1 MGEAFICLSD
11 AFRDQS
17 CRRFDIIMTTLSL
30 SVESNSRLLPP
41 LFVILLK
48 YLDIT
53 AKLDIF
59 KSSDSSS

>member
-1 MGEAFICLSD
+1 
-11 AFRDQS
+11 
-17 CRRFDIIMTTLSL
+17 MTTLSL
-30 SVESNSRLLPP
+30 NAESNSRLFPL

-59 KSSDSSS
+59 KSSDSSFETSISISGNPILASFLKIYSK